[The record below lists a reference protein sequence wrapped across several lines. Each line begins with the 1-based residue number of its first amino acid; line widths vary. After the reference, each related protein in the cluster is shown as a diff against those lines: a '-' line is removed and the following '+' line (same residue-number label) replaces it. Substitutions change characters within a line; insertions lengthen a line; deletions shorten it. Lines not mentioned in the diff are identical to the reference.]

1 MLVGV
6 VIGLYFWFRERDK
19 LRSVREAMGESD
31 GDADGDTAAAATA
44 T

>member
-1 MLVGV
+1 MLIGI

-31 GDADGDTAAAATA
+31 ADGEAAAAATA